1 VKKALACARSLVP
14 PVALAAAVCLV
25 GAASSA
31 TAAST
36 PAPPTPVSLTDCT
49 GSLSPD
55 STGTSIGEPYLT
67 DYRFSCDGN
76 VTSYTVVVNRQAG
89 DTGNVDDF
97 NGSPVVFKADG
108 VTPSLTESALCS
120 ATTPSDG
127 INCNFGAGGALTASY
142 FAVGSVDLIAP
153 YCRSLPVK
161 AKPGT
166 PAVPQAIVE
175 LIVTDATGAQDG
187 PFDLS
192 LSKRCPRVP
201 NTVPVIKKSK
211 RVRAKHARAKQARV
225 KHARAKQRGR

>member
-1 VKKALACARSLVP
+1 VKALVRARSLAP
-14 PVALAAAVCLV
+14 PVILAAAVWLV
-25 GAASSA
+25 GGGSSA

-36 PAPPTPVSLTDCT
+36 PAPPTPVSLTTCS

-67 DYRFSCDGN
+67 DYRFSCNGN
-76 VTSYTVVVNRQAG
+76 ITSYTVVANRQSG
-89 DTGNVDDF
+89 DIGNIDDF
-97 NGSPVVFKADG
+97 NGSPIVFKADG

-153 YCRSLPVK
+153 YCKSLPLK

-166 PAVPQAIVE
+166 PAIPQAIVQ

-187 PFDLS
+187 PFALS
-192 LSKRCPRVP
+192 LSSRCPRVR
-201 NTVPVIKKSK
+201 NTVPAIKKAK
-211 RVRAKHARAKQARV
+211 KAHAKKARARNARAKKAHR
-225 KHARAKQRGR
+225 